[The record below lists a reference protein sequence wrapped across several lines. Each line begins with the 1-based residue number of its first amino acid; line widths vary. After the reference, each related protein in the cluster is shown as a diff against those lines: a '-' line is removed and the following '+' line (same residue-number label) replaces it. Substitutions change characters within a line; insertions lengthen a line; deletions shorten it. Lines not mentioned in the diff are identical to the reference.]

1 MKVVVIGGGLAGITA
16 AIALAK
22 AKHEVTLLEAKP
34 RLGGATMSFNRDGLV
49 IDTGQHVFL
58 RCCTAYRG
66 LLDRLGMTAHAPL
79 QPRFDVTVVAPGK
92 KAVMKRRRVPAPF
105 HMLPALLG
113 YPFLDTPERLRLS
126 LAALAFKRLNEAD
139 RGTDEIRLGDWLAAH
154 GQDER
159 TRRVL
164 WDLFSVSS
172 LNVPGDDASLALAA
186 VVVKTGL
193 LGKAD
198 AADIGVPALPLGELH
213 GTAAARVLGKLG
225 ATVRLSTKVSAIEPK
240 GEGEFLVRLSRSST
254 PADAP
259 APPPTGAPP
268 LTDSNAQKAPV
279 EASESANEHKGSADL
294 VADGADGGEVILA
307 DAVVLAVPHEQAAKL
322 IPPGA
327 LPAETVDGWAG
338 LGAAP
343 IVNVH
348 VIYDRKV
355 MDVPFA
361 AGVDSPVQWVFD
373 RTRISGMHARG
384 EDGQYLAISLS
395 AADEYANMPV
405 AELREKFIP
414 ALADLFPAARDATV
428 TEFFVT
434 REKRATFRQVPG
446 TAKLRPKAATQLPGL
461 VLAGAWTD
469 TGWPD
474 TMESAVRSGLNAVIA
489 LLSPGGATPRTPPDA
504 RPMAKTAIVSG
515 AHPASPGG
523 TTPRTPRSQPR
534 ADQSSEADQSPEV
547 RTHPAGY
554 EETAACAPRR
564 PSRAGQ
570 ITESAMASGRPEAD
584 QSPEADQN
592 PEVGTHPAGY
602 EETAAPT
609 SVRPPQAGPIVE
621 IAIAA
626 GSPEV
631 DKRYEADKSVETDR
645 SDETDRDLEGYKNP
659 EVDVQAGESSSRGI
673 GTHIVGAGGGAV
685 NEATEVTNRV
695 NVDVDERE
703 VRS

>member
-1 MKVVVIGGGLAGITA
+1 VVVIGGGLAGITA

-22 AKHEVTLLEAKP
+22 AKHEVTVLEAKP
-34 RLGGATMSFNRDGLV
+34 RLGGATMSFSRDGLV

-66 LLDRLGMTAHAPL
+66 LLDRLGMTAQAPL
-79 QPRFDVTVVAPGK
+79 QPRFDVTVLAPGK
-92 KAVMKRRRVPAPF
+92 RAVMKRRRIPAPL

-113 YPFLDTPERLRLS
+113 YPFLNTPERLRLT
-126 LAALAFKRLNEAD
+126 LAALAFRRLKEAD
-139 RGTDEIRLGDWLAAH
+139 PKTDELRLGDWLAAH

-193 LGKAD
+193 LGSAD

-213 GTAAARVLGKLG
+213 GTAAARVLAKLG
-225 ATVRLSTKVSAIEPK
+225 ATVRLSTKVAAIEPT
-240 GEGEFLVRLSRSST
+240 GEGEFLIRLSRSAP
-254 PADAP
+254 PAAP
-259 APPPTGAPP
+259 ASAGSPGQE
-268 LTDSNAQKAPV
+268 AQA
-279 EASESANEHKGSADL
+279 EAAESATEPDGQADL
-294 VADGADGGEVILA
+294 AAGEADGGEVILA

-384 EDGQYLAISLS
+384 DKGQYLAISLS
-395 AADEYANMPV
+395 AADEYANKPV
-405 AELREKFIP
+405 AELREQFVP
-414 ALADLFPAARDATV
+414 ALAELLPAARDATV

-446 TAKLRPKAATQLPGL
+446 TAKLRPKSATALPGL
-461 VLAGAWTD
+461 ALAGSWTD

-474 TMESAVRSGLNAVIA
+474 TMEGAVRSGLNAVIA
-489 LLSPGGATPRTPPDA
+489 LHQSGIVVVDATVDEIANSSPGLAT
-504 RPMAKTAIVSG
+504 
-515 AHPASPGG
+515 G
-523 TTPRTPRSQPR
+523 T
-534 ADQSSEADQSPEV
+534 
-547 RTHPAGY
+547 
-554 EETAACAPRR
+554 
-564 PSRAGQ
+564 
-570 ITESAMASGRPEAD
+570 
-584 QSPEADQN
+584 N
-592 PEVGTHPAGY
+592 PEVSSLDA
-602 EETAAPT
+602 
-609 SVRPPQAGPIVE
+609 VRE
-621 IAIAA
+621 
-626 GSPEV
+626 
-631 DKRYEADKSVETDR
+631 
-645 SDETDRDLEGYKNP
+645 
-659 EVDVQAGESSSRGI
+659 
-673 GTHIVGAGGGAV
+673 AV
-685 NEATEVTNRV
+685 NEVTEVTDKV
-695 NVDVDERE
+695 NVEADERE

>member
-1 MKVVVIGGGLAGITA
+1 VKVVVIGGGLAGITA
-16 AIALAK
+16 AVALAK

-79 QPRFDVTVVAPGK
+79 QPRFDMTVVAPGK
-92 KAVMKRRRVPAPF
+92 RAVMKRRRVPAPL

-113 YPFLDTPERLRLS
+113 YPFLNTSERLRLA
-126 LAALAFKRLNEAD
+126 LAALAFRRLNEAD
-139 RGTDEIRLGDWLAAH
+139 PKTDELRLGDWLESH

-193 LGKAD
+193 LGDAD
-198 AADIGVPALPLGELH
+198 AADIGVPTLPLGELH

-225 ATVRLSTKVSAIEPK
+225 ATVRLSTKVAAIEAK
-240 GEGEFLVRLSRSST
+240 GEGEFLVRLAGEAD
-254 PADAP
+254 PAD
-259 APPPTGAPP
+259 
-268 LTDSNAQKAPV
+268 D
-279 EASESANEHKGSADL
+279 EASSPREPAA
-294 VADGADGGEVILA
+294 VLA

-322 IPPGA
+322 IPAGA
-327 LPAETVDGWAG
+327 LPAETVNGWAG

-361 AGVDSPVQWVFD
+361 AAVDSPVQWVFD

-384 EDGQYLAISLS
+384 DAGQYLAISLS
-395 AADEYANMPV
+395 AADEYAGTPV
-405 AELREKFIP
+405 ADLREKFVP
-414 ALADLFPAARDATV
+414 ALAKLFPAAKDATV

-446 TAKLRPKAATQLPGL
+446 TAKLRPKAVTGLPGL
-461 VLAGAWTD
+461 VLAGSWTD

-474 TMESAVRSGLNAVIA
+474 TMEGAVRSGLNAVIA
-489 LLSPGGATPRTPPDA
+489 LFSSGGRPPDVRA
-504 RPMAKTAIVSG
+504 DGPDRKNRGSIG
-515 AHPASPGG
+515 PAS
-523 TTPRTPRSQPR
+523 
-534 ADQSSEADQSPEV
+534 ADQSS
-547 RTHPAGY
+547 G
-554 EETAACAPRR
+554 ETADRGEASPQGTKSQGSELAEN
-564 PSRAGQ
+564 AG
-570 ITESAMASGRPEAD
+570 TELKTEEA
-584 QSPEADQN
+584 
-592 PEVGTHPAGY
+592 
-602 EETAAPT
+602 
-609 SVRPPQAGPIVE
+609 
-621 IAIAA
+621 
-626 GSPEV
+626 
-631 DKRYEADKSVETDR
+631 
-645 SDETDRDLEGYKNP
+645 
-659 EVDVQAGESSSRGI
+659 
-673 GTHIVGAGGGAV
+673 
-685 NEATEVTNRV
+685 
-695 NVDVDERE
+695 DERE